1 MPQVSKSNGLTAAI
15 VNYINWTGNRATRI
29 NVQGRLVE
37 GSETTASGA
46 TLSKKKWIK
55 SSTRKGT
62 ADISS
67 TISGRSA
74 MWEVKCGTDRPR
86 PEQLKEQERERK
98 AGGIYEFVKT
108 MEDFFEK
115 YDMLFA
121 NDNKLF

>member
-1 MPQVSKSNGLTAAI
+1 MPKVATANGLTQAI

-37 GSETTASGA
+37 GSMTTETGT

-67 TISGRSA
+67 TINGRSA
-74 MWEVKCGTDRPR
+74 MWEIKIGSDRPS
-86 PEQLKEQERERK
+86 EAQLKEQARERK
-98 AGGIYEFVKT
+98 SGGVYEFIKT
-108 MEDFFEK
+108 IEQFFEV
-115 YDMLFA
+115 YDRLFPIG
-121 NDNKLF
+121 LF